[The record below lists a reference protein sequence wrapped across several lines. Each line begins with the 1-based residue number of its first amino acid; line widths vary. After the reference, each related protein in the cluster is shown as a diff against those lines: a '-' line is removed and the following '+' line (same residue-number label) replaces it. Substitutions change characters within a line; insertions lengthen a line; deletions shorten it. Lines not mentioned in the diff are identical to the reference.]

1 MRCQHC
7 ECQQEERRDR
17 APTFPVM
24 HAIVWHAA
32 FKAIGLPGWMG
43 AATSVT
49 MTTVIPMA
57 LFIAI
62 IETFG

>member
-1 MRCQHC
+1 
-7 ECQQEERRDR
+7 
-17 APTFPVM
+17 M